1 MTYQPYD
8 YLPIEELS
16 LPTRAANCLRD
27 SNIET
32 VGKVRVYDTA
42 EEAHAAYCA
51 AALRHF
57 GDFARAG

>member
-1 MTYQPYD
+1 VTYHGRRSVSRWQANIQID
-8 YLPIEELS
+8 GQATYL
-16 LPTRAANCLRD
+16 
-27 SNIET
+27 
-32 VGKVRVYDTA
+32 GVYDTA